1 MGGGKGMNE
10 IIRMELPAHLA
21 TKSLRREWI
30 IGLEESLTEV
40 SEFPQGD
47 RPDCPLVHSF
57 CDGFYVREIFIPA
70 GMMLTGKIHKHE
82 HPNFLM
88 QGKVS
93 MITEDGGALLM
104 EGPQSLISPSGCK
117 RALYTHTPTW
127 WITVHLNPNGHT
139 EFNDEFEDEIIAN
152 DFIELTFDKAVE

>member
-1 MGGGKGMNE
+1 MNE
-10 IIRMELPAHLA
+10 VEILELPMHLS
-21 TKSLRREWI
+21 TPEFRREWI
-30 IGLEESLTEV
+30 GRLEASLLEV
-40 SEFPQGD
+40 SEFPMGD
-47 RPDCPLVHSF
+47 RPDSPLVHSF
-57 CDGFYVREIFIPA
+57 GGGMYVREVFIPA

-104 EGPQSLISPSGCK
+104 EGPQSMMSPSGCK

-139 EFNDEFEDEIIAN
+139 EFNEAFEAEIIAK
-152 DFIELTFDKAVE
+152 DYKELT

>member
-1 MGGGKGMNE
+1 MNE
-10 IIRMELPAHLA
+10 IIHFELPEYLQ
-21 TKSLRREWI
+21 TPLQRREWI
-30 IGLEESLTEV
+30 IGLEETLTEL

-57 CDGFYVREIFIPA
+57 AGGMYVREIFIPA

-88 QGKVS
+88 QGAVS
-93 MITEDGGALLM
+93 IITEDGGISLM
-104 EGPQSLISPSGCK
+104 EGPQSLVSPAGCK
-117 RALYTHTPTW
+117 RALFTHTPTW

-139 EFNDEFEDEIIAN
+139 EFNDEFEDEIIAK
-152 DFIELTFDKAVE
+152 DFAELETSQRKAVEK